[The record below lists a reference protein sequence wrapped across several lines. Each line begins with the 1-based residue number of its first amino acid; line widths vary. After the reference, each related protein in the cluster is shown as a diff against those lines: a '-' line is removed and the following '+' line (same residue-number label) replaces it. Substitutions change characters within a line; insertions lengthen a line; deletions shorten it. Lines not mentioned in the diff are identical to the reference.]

1 MVVENYLYSY
11 KTLRFIAVLNLDVL
25 ESSIIQ
31 KTSNTNVV
39 EVMEKT
45 KVIVEKRGEIVIDEE
60 GDDDVVLLENT
71 SKFNIPNCNN

>member
-1 MVVENYLYSY
+1 MVAENYLYSY

-31 KTSNTNVV
+31 KTTNTNDV
-39 EVMEKT
+39 EVMEKI

-60 GDDDVVLLENT
+60 GDDDVVLLEDT
-71 SKFNIPNCNN
+71 SKFNIQNFNN